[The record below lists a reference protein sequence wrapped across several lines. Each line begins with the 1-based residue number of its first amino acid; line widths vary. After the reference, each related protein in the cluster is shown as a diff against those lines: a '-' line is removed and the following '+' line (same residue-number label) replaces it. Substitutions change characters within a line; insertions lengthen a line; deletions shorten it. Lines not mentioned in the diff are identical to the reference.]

1 MKKYI
6 IIAAAA
12 IAAMACS
19 KVETNDTPAKK
30 VTFEVATYTSVQ
42 TKAHSLNSED
52 ITSFNCIAFMKGEGV
67 TDMQDFFG
75 ADGETI
81 SYKTA
86 SNTWEP
92 SHDYYWP
99 KSENSYVNFFS
110 WYDTG
115 AGPTE
120 VTNGSMTWTSRVIG
134 AGDNIMYADP
144 AWHFQENTTNAQQ
157 YTTTDDNEND
167 TITVGVPTLF
177 HHALAQ
183 ICVKAYAAKTSVAN
197 LCTWDIVLTDAAI
210 TNVYTTGS
218 LTLSATEPATTTL
231 NNKGTWSGTPAWSVT
246 GDKSTIDATDD
257 LTVTAT
263 TKNGAQSLIAM
274 QSVLPQATT
283 AMNLTFN
290 LDITTTYS
298 GTPAVT
304 HHEIIPIS
312 IPIGTSAGFNTTP
325 WALNT
330 QYTYY
335 VKVVPS
341 ENKVLFDPAVAEE
354 WVGVDGGEKAI

>member
-52 ITSFNCIAFMKGEGV
+52 IESFNCIAFMKGEGV
-67 TDMQDFFG
+67 NDLQDFFG
-75 ADGETI
+75 EDGETI

-120 VTNGSMTWTSRVIG
+120 VTNGTMTWTSRVIG

-144 AWHFQENTTNAQQ
+144 AWHFQKNTTNAQQ
-157 YTTTDDNEND
+157 YTTADDDEND

-183 ICVKAYAAKTSVAN
+183 INVKAYAAKTSVAN
-197 LCTWDIVLTDAAI
+197 LCTWTIALTNAKI
-210 TNVYTTGS
+210 TNVYTTGTLS
-218 LTLSATEPATTTL
+218 LSATEPATTVL
-231 NNKGTWSGTPAWSVT
+231 NNKGTWSTAAWST
-246 GDKSTIDATDD
+246 SGSTDD
-257 LTVTAT
+257 LAADNLTVTAT
-263 TKNGAQSLIAM
+263 SKNGAQNLFTM

-312 IPIGTSAGFNTTP
+312 IPIGTSAGFNTTS

-335 VKVVPS
+335 VQVVPS

-354 WVGVDGGEKAI
+354 WVEVDGGEKAI